1 MGKITKLWKSFR
13 SHACDVREAAALKC
27 PSSAF
32 ESTPLS
38 APLSNLQLDTG
49 LLLCSNQTESSN
61 PVPGSVGSHQT
72 IQTIDADKLTAAAT
86 LDACV
91 LQARTAAQQ
100 QHSQSTFVL
109 AQHWMQGPSSALR
122 HSQDF
127 IRAHVCKSPAEA
139 SAQYLP
145 YSQPELAA
153 FGFSTSSSQQAS
165 PKRYPG
171 HRAPPMAATLSASD
185 ILQHAPHGT
194 EWIIHDIHK
203 STARSECAD
212 LPDSNLHASI
222 LGSTLEAVRSG
233 SANAASPPPPA
244 PVKQDSQQSWIATGA
259 TVQGSEQQHLCQDL
273 PEGLSLTPTGHGDVE
288 WTTPPCVPAGTP
300 PVGCWS
306 RSAPQVAQAATATA
320 ATACTHTPSAAD
332 VSGLKLF
339 AVGGEQARTIAVA
352 SHCPEDLMSP
362 LWSVDNFVL
371 LRKLYE
377 GSLSVVCQARH
388 KQSGRT
394 VALKVYKRSRLH
406 DMERF
411 QLAREICLHI
421 RLLHPNIVSLY
432 AAWKD
437 SKYVYLALEWVPGGN
452 LFDLMVKRGG
462 KLPEQE
468 AAPIALALFKSL
480 AYLHSHNFIHR
491 DVKLENIVLNEQNQ
505 VKLCDFGLAID
516 QTFEPA
522 NTRLGT
528 FGYFAPE
535 VLDCP
540 LKISPFDYK
549 GDYRVRGY
557 NCKVDCWS
565 AGVVTYELLTGRAP
579 FGAASVAM
587 VLEAIRTRALE
598 FPAHLSP
605 DASDFL
611 TCALTR
617 NPLDRPSAAALVEHS
632 WFASC
637 TQAMHT

>member
-1 MGKITKLWKSFR
+1 
-13 SHACDVREAAALKC
+13 
-27 PSSAF
+27 
-32 ESTPLS
+32 
-38 APLSNLQLDTG
+38 
-49 LLLCSNQTESSN
+49 
-61 PVPGSVGSHQT
+61 
-72 IQTIDADKLTAAAT
+72 
-86 LDACV
+86 
-91 LQARTAAQQ
+91 
-100 QHSQSTFVL
+100 
-109 AQHWMQGPSSALR
+109 
-122 HSQDF
+122 
-127 IRAHVCKSPAEA
+127 
-139 SAQYLP
+139 
-145 YSQPELAA
+145 
-153 FGFSTSSSQQAS
+153 
-165 PKRYPG
+165 
-171 HRAPPMAATLSASD
+171 
-185 ILQHAPHGT
+185 
-194 EWIIHDIHK
+194 
-203 STARSECAD
+203 
-212 LPDSNLHASI
+212 
-222 LGSTLEAVRSG
+222 
-233 SANAASPPPPA
+233 
-244 PVKQDSQQSWIATGA
+244 
-259 TVQGSEQQHLCQDL
+259 
-273 PEGLSLTPTGHGDVE
+273 
-288 WTTPPCVPAGTP
+288 
-300 PVGCWS
+300 
-306 RSAPQVAQAATATA
+306 
-320 ATACTHTPSAAD
+320 
-332 VSGLKLF
+332 
-339 AVGGEQARTIAVA
+339 
-352 SHCPEDLMSP
+352 MSP

-535 VLDCP
+535 
-540 LKISPFDYK
+540 ISPFDYK